1 MNPYAYAIKAA
12 DEIRHIL
19 SSVNTDEL
27 DAAEKHILAAKAV
40 FVAGTGRSLLMLK
53 AFAMRLMH
61 FGLTVHVVGETTTPA
76 ITADDMLLIASG
88 SGETATMLV
97 MAKKSME
104 AGANLVAVTT
114 GKESS
119 LAAIARHLVII
130 PASSKK
136 SGSYA
141 SWQPSG
147 NSFEQ
152 CLLLVLDC
160 LALCAAEARGL
171 SPGRTLPLHA
181 NLE

>member
-1 MNPYAYAIKAA
+1 MNSYTYANKAA
-12 DEIRHIL
+12 EEIKHIV
-19 SSVNTDEL
+19 SMVSANEL
-27 DAAEKHILAAKAV
+27 DVAAKHVLTAKAV

-61 FGLTVHVVGETTTPA
+61 FGLIAHVVGETTTPA
-76 ITADDMLLIASG
+76 ITADDTLLIASG

-97 MAKKSME
+97 VAKKSI
-104 AGANLVAVTT
+104 AARANLVAVTA

-119 LAAIARHLVII
+119 LATIARHLVII
-130 PASSKK
+130 PASSKI
-136 SGSYA
+136 GGDYE

-152 CLLLVLDC
+152 SLLLILDG
-160 LALCAAEARGL
+160 LAMHVAKARGL
-171 SPGRTLPLHA
+171 NPGRTLPLHA